1 MRVMLVILV
10 IPSWPSQ
17 LRSISSRRSGITAVP
32 ITTVVSTTRPRHSRK
47 ATCWYLRQQT
57 QNPRQI
63 PARVLAHKPLR
74 RQQPIPQLSP
84 RRLLIQSLSI
94 HPSPAKVL
102 CQIRRQRQLLLYR
115 IRQSRAT
122 TLCPI
127 HLLRLRYNQTS
138 QSRATTLCPIHLL
151 RLRYSQ
157 ILLVQLARYLTY
169 RTLRPRRLHNQ
180 TQSLNPILH
189 SRALQ
194 LQS

>member
-84 RRLLIQSLSI
+84 RRLPIQSLSI

-127 HLLRLRYNQTS
+127 HLLRLRY
-138 QSRATTLCPIHLL
+138 
-151 RLRYSQ
+151 SQ

-169 RTLRPRRLHNQ
+169 RTLRQRRLHNQ